1 MKRGWL
7 HILFL
12 TFLIGIWSCEKP
24 EPIGPFDP
32 SPILHQISLSQ
43 DSLIEFQDS
52 LFLYLEYEDANG
64 DLGYASPDQK
74 SLWIKDSRLKE
85 ADWYHVPPLA
95 PEGVEVHIQGRFRID
110 LGSPFML
117 SNDEQEEIVYKV
129 KLQDRA
135 GNWSDEISSDTL
147 VLRR

>member
-1 MKRGWL
+1 MKKAWV
-7 HILFL
+7 HIAFWVIFL
-12 TFLIGIWSCEKP
+12 TIWSCERQVA
-24 EPIGPFDP
+24 IGPFDP
-32 SPILHQISLSQ
+32 APILHQISLSQ

-52 LFLYLEYEDANG
+52 LFLYLDYEDANG
-64 DLGYASPDQK
+64 DLGYSLPDQK
-74 SLWIKDSRLKE
+74 SLWIKDSRLEE

-95 PEGVEVHIQGRFRID
+95 PEGIEVHIQGRFRID

-117 SNDEQEEIVYKV
+117 SNDELEEIVYKV

-135 GNWSDEISSDTL
+135 GNWSEEISSDTL

>member
-85 ADWYHVPPLA
+85 ADWYHLPPPA
-95 PEGVEVHIQGRFRID
+95 PEGIEVHIQGRFRID
-110 LGSPFML
+110 LGSPFT
-117 SNDEQEEIVYKV
+117 VY
-129 KLQDRA
+129 R
-135 GNWSDEISSDTL
+135 THY
-147 VLRR
+147 

>member
-1 MKRGWL
+1 MRNSLL
-7 HILFL
+7 HMLCGIFFL
-12 TFLIGIWSCEKP
+12 GIWACEKAG
-24 EPIGPFDP
+24 PIGPFDP
-32 SPILHQISLSQ
+32 APILHQISLSE
-43 DSLIEFQDS
+43 DSLLEFQDS
-52 LFLYLEYEDANG
+52 LFLYLDYEDANG

-74 SLWIKDSRLKE
+74 SLWIKDSRLEE

-95 PEGVEVHIQGRFRID
+95 PEGVEVHIQGRFRIE

-135 GNWSDEISSDTL
+135 GNWSEEISSDTL